1 MNPLTGRFI
10 SRDPNSGNLENPA
23 SLHKYLYA
31 QGDPVDGR
39 GPSGR
44 GDLVEGGLKE
54 GEISEGAEAGERP
67 KLGKRVVSP
76 DAGAA
81 LDLVV
86 PTGEALGS
94 LIPEWKSCK
103 AKCSEGS
110 HVGFR
115 AVSEQELYSINQL
128 GMFTPSPMGGDVK
141 YFFNTVEQAWKL
153 APRMY
158 KDGNFGIVKGEF
170 VPGSSR
176 FH

>member
-1 MNPLTGRFI
+1 MNGR
-10 SRDPNSGNLENPA
+10 D
-23 SLHKYLYA
+23 
-31 QGDPVDGR
+31 
-39 GPSGR
+39 PSGR
-44 GDLVEGGLKE
+44 GDLVEGGLEE
-54 GEISEGAEAGERP
+54 GEISEGAEAGETAEAREESCI
-67 KLGKRVVSP
+67 LQT
-76 DAGAA
+76 AGDPP

-170 VPGSSR
+170 PCSVPVDFINPATEGPG
-176 FH
+176 FTVLNQYLPQGIPTILWP